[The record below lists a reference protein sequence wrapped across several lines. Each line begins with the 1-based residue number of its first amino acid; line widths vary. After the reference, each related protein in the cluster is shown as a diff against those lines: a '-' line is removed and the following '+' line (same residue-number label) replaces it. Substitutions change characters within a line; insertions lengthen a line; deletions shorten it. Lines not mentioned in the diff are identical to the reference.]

1 MEQAELVALFFR
13 RRWPNGFVCPSC
25 GHGAY
30 YTISTRQLPLYECR
44 LCGHQTSVTAGT
56 VMAKTRTPL
65 AKWAAAI
72 ELLASTNGVNA
83 KQLADLIGV
92 KHKTAWL
99 MLRKFRQAIGEVED
113 AFKLQGTVHTGLHFL
128 APNYIFIFLPHRHYR
143 CERVVSISASVG
155 RDGKPT
161 ALKLGYVPRD
171 RLVRG
176 FKEPTAYGK
185 ERILE
190 EHVDPSAD
198 KHWLNSDRMHHSP
211 LRDCLLEARGW
222 MNRLFNGVGT
232 KYLQSYLN
240 EFCFRWNAGA
250 SGASLRDSWYGLT
263 ICPEQK
269 ISG

>member
-1 MEQAELVALFFR
+1 MDQAEQAAYFFR
-13 RRWPNGFVCPSC
+13 RRWPNGFSCPSC
-25 GHGAY
+25 GYGAY
-30 YTISTRQLPLYECR
+30 YTIATRQLPLYECR

-83 KQLADLIGV
+83 KRLAALIDV
-92 KHKTAWL
+92 KHKTAWR

-128 APNYIFIFLPHRHYR
+128 APKYIFIFLPHRHYR
-143 CERVVSISASVG
+143 CERVVSVSASVG

-161 ALKLGYVPRD
+161 ALKLGFVPRD
-171 RLVRG
+171 RLVPR
-176 FKEPTAYGK
+176 FKEPTAHGK
-185 ERILE
+185 ARILE

-198 KHWLNSDRMHHSP
+198 VQWLNSDRMHHSP

-222 MNRLFNGVGT
+222 MNRLFRGVGT
-232 KYLQSYLN
+232 KYLQGYLD
-240 EFCFRWNAGA
+240 EFCFRWNAA
-250 SGASLRDSWYGLT
+250 SRGKPPREAWDMLCFPSD
-263 ICPEQK
+263 IAA
-269 ISG
+269 

>member
-1 MEQAELVALFFR
+1 MDQAEQVAYFFR
-13 RRWPNGFVCPSC
+13 RRWPNGFSCPSC
-25 GHGAY
+25 GYGAY

-44 LCGHQTSVTAGT
+44 LCGRQTSVTAGT

-83 KQLADLIGV
+83 KQLAAHIGV

-128 APNYIFIFLPHRHYR
+128 APKYIFIFLPHRHYR
-143 CERVVSISASVG
+143 CERVVSVSASVG
-155 RDGKPT
+155 GGGQAT
-161 ALKLGYVPRD
+161 ALKLSFVPRD

-176 FKEPTAYGK
+176 FKEPTAQGK

-190 EHVDPSAD
+190 EHVDRCAV
-198 KHWLNSDRMHHSP
+198 KHWLNSDRMHRSP
-211 LRDCLLEARGW
+211 LRDCILEARSW

-240 EFCFRWNAGA
+240 EFCFRWNAA
-250 SGASLRDSWYGLT
+250 AQATSLREALDRLC
-263 ICPEQK
+263 IRAA
-269 ISG
+269 